1 MSFNI
6 DDLTSDELDF
16 YNLKNENTKREILK
30 HLNDGKSF
38 SDAVVTEASESLV
51 SYYNWIK
58 DNVKDTDKYKITDF
72 ENRHRTDYNGDNLT
86 LYEKELFDTLPN
98 IGKWQIGN
106 YSKMWRGLEEAD
118 ECLMEF
124 THNELDYLNYHSHS

>member
-6 DDLTSDELDF
+6 DDLTPDELYF
-16 YNLKNENTKREILK
+16 YNLKNENTKRGILK

-38 SDAVVTEASESLV
+38 SDAVVTEASESLI

-58 DNVKDTDKYKITDF
+58 DNIKNEDKYKIIDF

-86 LYEKELFDTLPN
+86 EYEKELFDTLPN
-98 IGKWQIGN
+98 VGKCQVGN
-106 YSKMWRGLEEAD
+106 YSRMWRGLEEAY

-124 THNELDYLNYHSHS
+124 THHELDYLNQ

>member
-6 DDLTSDELDF
+6 NDLTSDELYF
-16 YNLKNENTKREILK
+16 YNLKNENTKSEILK

-38 SDAVVTEASESLV
+38 SDAVVTEASESLI

-58 DNVKDTDKYKITDF
+58 DNVKNEDKYKMIDF

-86 LYEKELFDTLPN
+86 QYEK
-98 IGKWQIGN
+98 G
-106 YSKMWRGLEEAD
+106 
-118 ECLMEF
+118 
-124 THNELDYLNYHSHS
+124 

>member
-6 DDLTSDELDF
+6 DDLTPDELDF
-16 YNLKNENTKREILK
+16 YNRKNPVSKREILK
-30 HLNDGKSF
+30 HLNNGKSF

-58 DNVKDTDKYKITDF
+58 DNVKDEDKYKV
-72 ENRHRTDYNGDNLT
+72 TDYDNIHMTNYAGDDLT
-86 LYEKELFDTLPN
+86 QYEKELFDTLPN
-98 IGKWQIGN
+98 IGKWQVEN
-106 YSKMWRGLEEAD
+106 YGRMWRGLEEAD

-124 THNELDYLNYHSHS
+124 IYHELDYLNSID

>member
-6 DDLTSDELDF
+6 DDLTPDELDF
-16 YNLKNENTKREILK
+16 YNRKNPVSKREILK
-30 HLNDGKSF
+30 HLNNGKSF

-58 DNVKDTDKYKITDF
+58 DNVKDEDKYKV
-72 ENRHRTDYNGDNLT
+72 TDYDNIHMTNYRGDDLT
-86 LYEKELFDTLPN
+86 QYEKELFDTLPN
-98 IGKWQIGN
+98 VGKWQVGN
-106 YSKMWRGLEEAD
+106 YSRMWRGLEEAD

-124 THNELDYLNYHSHS
+124 IYHELDYLNSTE

>member
-6 DDLTSDELDF
+6 DDLTPDELDF
-16 YNLKNENTKREILK
+16 YNRKNPVSKRDILK

-58 DNVKDTDKYKITDF
+58 DNVKDEDKYKV
-72 ENRHRTDYNGDNLT
+72 TDYDNIHMTNYIGDDLT
-86 LYEKELFDTLPN
+86 QYEKELFDTLPN
-98 IGKWQIGN
+98 IGKWQVGN
-106 YSKMWRGLEEAD
+106 YSRMWRGLEEAD

-124 THNELDYLNYHSHS
+124 IYHELDYLNSID

>member
-6 DDLTSDELDF
+6 DDLTPDELDF
-16 YNLKNENTKREILK
+16 YNRKNPVSKRDILK
-30 HLNDGKSF
+30 HLNNGKSF

-58 DNVKDTDKYKITDF
+58 DNVKDEDKYKVTDYD
-72 ENRHRTDYNGDNLT
+72 NIHRTNYRGDNLT
-86 LYEKELFDTLPN
+86 QYEKELFDTLPN
-98 IGKWQIGN
+98 IGKWQVEN
-106 YSKMWRGLEEAD
+106 YGRMWRGLEEAD

-124 THNELDYLNYHSHS
+124 IYHELDYLNSID

>member
-6 DDLTSDELDF
+6 DNLTPDELDF
-16 YNLKNENTKREILK
+16 YNGKNPVSKNKILK

-58 DNVKDTDKYKITDF
+58 DNVKDEDKYKITDYD
-72 ENRHRTDYNGDNLT
+72 NIHQTNYTGDNLT
-86 LYEKELFDTLPN
+86 QYEKELFDTLPN
-98 IGKWQIGN
+98 IGKWQVGN
-106 YSKMWRGLEEAD
+106 YGRMWRGLEEAD

-124 THNELDYLNYHSHS
+124 IYYELDYLNSTE

>member
-6 DDLTSDELDF
+6 DDLTPDELDF
-16 YNLKNENTKREILK
+16 YNRKNPVSKREILK

-58 DNVKDTDKYKITDF
+58 DNVKDEDKYKV
-72 ENRHRTDYNGDNLT
+72 TDYDNIHMTNYRGDDLT
-86 LYEKELFDTLPN
+86 QYEKELFDTLPN
-98 IGKWQIGN
+98 IGKWQVGN
-106 YSKMWRGLEEAD
+106 YSRMWRGLEEAD

-124 THNELDYLNYHSHS
+124 IYHELDYLNSTE

>member
-6 DDLTSDELDF
+6 NNLTPDELDF
-16 YNLKNENTKREILK
+16 YNRKNPISKREILK
-30 HLNDGKSF
+30 HLNNGKSF

-58 DNVKDTDKYKITDF
+58 DNVKDEDKYKVTDYD
-72 ENRHRTDYNGDNLT
+72 NIHRTNYRGDNLT
-86 LYEKELFDTLPN
+86 QYEKELFDTLPN
-98 IGKWQIGN
+98 IGKWQVEN
-106 YSKMWRGLEEAD
+106 YGRMWRGLEEAD

-124 THNELDYLNYHSHS
+124 IYHELDYLNSTE

>member
-6 DDLTSDELDF
+6 DDLTPDELDF
-16 YNLKNENTKREILK
+16 YNRKNPVSKREILK

-58 DNVKDTDKYKITDF
+58 DNVKDEDKYKVTDYD
-72 ENRHRTDYNGDNLT
+72 NIHRTNYRGDDLT
-86 LYEKELFDTLPN
+86 QYEKELFDTLPN
-98 IGKWQIGN
+98 IGKWQVEN
-106 YSKMWRGLEEAD
+106 YGRMWRGLEEAD

-124 THNELDYLNYHSHS
+124 IYHELDYLNSID

>member
-6 DDLTSDELDF
+6 DDLTPDELDF
-16 YNLKNENTKREILK
+16 YNRKNPVSKRDILK
-30 HLNDGKSF
+30 HLNNGKSF

-58 DNVKDTDKYKITDF
+58 DNVKDEDKYKVTDYD
-72 ENRHRTDYNGDNLT
+72 NRHMTNYAGDDLT
-86 LYEKELFDTLPN
+86 QYEKELFDTLPN
-98 IGKWQIGN
+98 VGKWQVGN
-106 YSKMWRGLEEAD
+106 YSRMWRGLEEAD

-124 THNELDYLNYHSHS
+124 IYHELDYLNSID

>member
-6 DDLTSDELDF
+6 DDLTPDELDF
-16 YNLKNENTKREILK
+16 YNRKNPVSKRDILK

-58 DNVKDTDKYKITDF
+58 DNVKDEDKYKV
-72 ENRHRTDYNGDNLT
+72 TDYDNIHMTNYIGDDLT
-86 LYEKELFDTLPN
+86 QYEKELFDTLPN
-98 IGKWQIGN
+98 IGKWQVGN
-106 YSKMWRGLEEAD
+106 YSRMWRGLEEAD
-118 ECLMEF
+118 ECLIEF
-124 THNELDYLNYHSHS
+124 IYHELDYLNSID

>member
-6 DDLTSDELDF
+6 NNLTPDELDF
-16 YNLKNENTKREILK
+16 YNRKNPISKREILK
-30 HLNDGKSF
+30 HLNNGKSF

-58 DNVKDTDKYKITDF
+58 DNVKDEDKYKVTDYD
-72 ENRHRTDYNGDNLT
+72 NIHRTNYRGDNLT
-86 LYEKELFDTLPN
+86 QYEKELFDTLPN
-98 IGKWQIGN
+98 IGKWQVEN
-106 YSKMWRGLEEAD
+106 YGRMWRGLEEAD

-124 THNELDYLNYHSHS
+124 IYHELDYLNSID

>member
-6 DDLTSDELDF
+6 NNLTPEELYI

-38 SDAVVTEASESLV
+38 SDAVVTEASESLI

-58 DNVKDTDKYKITDF
+58 DNVKNEDKYKMIDF

-86 LYEKELFDTLPN
+86 QYEKELFNTLPN
-98 IGKWQIGN
+98 VGKWQVGN

-124 THNELDYLNYHSHS
+124 TYHELDYLNQ